1 MPMCLFFQIRVAVG
15 SQKTYAEDQ
24 DKGPDFYHHH
34 SYLFNLHESP
44 KLKSIIASIQH
55 WVLQDTMW

>member
-55 WVLQDTMW
+55 